1 MVIINVIC
9 DIGLKTYS
17 HNSYSDNK
25 FPIVI
30 VTFVNVPAGHNKRD
44 MLKEK
49 VNEGTAES
57 ETKLMNL

>member
-1 MVIINVIC
+1 MVIKNVIC
-9 DIGLKTYS
+9 DNRTETYS
-17 HNSYSDNK
+17 HDSYSDNK

-30 VTFVNVPAGHNKRD
+30 VTFVKVPAGNYKRD